1 MPMPC
6 GLDGGVTS
14 FLLPV
19 ALFGPPSARVRSRQR
34 SDRIQLAEPLSSRG
48 TIGLMSELEKALRRL
63 RWTGDEAVLDVGG
76 DAALAA
82 AARAPDGRLESVAAD
97 AARELTFDD
106 ESFDVVAS
114 SRALHAIPHAAGREL
129 AVRQIVRVLRP
140 GGRVVI
146 VDVAHTGEYVRTLQR
161 TGMAGA
167 RRSRLRWSSFPPSR
181 VVEATKPRW
190 PEGAGDRAAV
200 IPPPRDDEAEAA
212 A

>member
-1 MPMPC
+1 MRE
-6 GLDGGVTS
+6 LD
-14 FLLPV
+14 
-19 ALFGPPSARVRSRQR
+19 
-34 SDRIQLAEPLSSRG
+34 
-48 TIGLMSELEKALRRL
+48 KALGRL
-63 RWTGDEAVLDVGG
+63 PWAGDEVVLDVGCG
-76 DAALAA
+76 PDVASLAMER
-82 AARAPDGRLESVAAD
+82 RAPDGRLESVVPD

-106 ESFDVVAS
+106 ESFDVVVS
-114 SRALHAIPHAAGREL
+114 SRALHEIPHAAGREL

-167 RRSRLRWSSFPPSR
+167 RRSPLRWSTFPPAR
-181 VVEATKPRW
+181 VVEATKPRR

-200 IPPPRDDEAEAA
+200 VPPPGEDEAEAA